1 MRRGETSRG
10 RAAKSAPT
18 VIRRR
23 AGAGADEPGSGRV
36 SGALT
41 KKSPRWPLAS
51 LASAAAAE
59 RRVAALPESTA
70 ARPAQRSDAMRLTAE
85 VERLERELAAA
96 RAQMAAL
103 EARADTD
110 PLTDLLNRRGFEREL
125 SRMLAQVKRHGTTA
139 ALIYLDLDGFK
150 AVNDRHGHAAGDAVL
165 TAVAVA
171 LTRAVRSS
179 DVVARLGGDEFAVLL
194 SHLTAADAQ
203 RKARALEAVVAAA
216 TATHAGATLAVG
228 AAAGTAWLLAGDAP
242 ADVLARADRAMYARK
257 TAKRA

>member
-1 MRRGETSRG
+1 RRSPSAADSRRRRSARAEPVLRREPNRTPARVRRFVAWSSPLRPGAIRGGAVRRCYCHAREKRGAFPRAAELKLTDWALPLSFPCSADSRGGMRRGETNRD

-110 PLTDLLNRRGFEREL
+110 PLTDLLNRRGFER
-125 SRMLAQVKRHGTTA
+125 
-139 ALIYLDLDGFK
+139 AL
-150 AVNDRHGHAAGDAVL
+150 
-165 TAVAVA
+165 
-171 LTRAVRSS
+171 
-179 DVVARLGGDEFAVLL
+179 
-194 SHLTAADAQ
+194 
-203 RKARALEAVVAAA
+203 
-216 TATHAGATLAVG
+216 
-228 AAAGTAWLLAGDAP
+228 
-242 ADVLARADRAMYARK
+242 
-257 TAKRA
+257 